1 VVVGAREALECREL
15 RVGELN
21 WLTAEPPADGTVVR
35 AQLRYRAP
43 AVPGR
48 VQHDRDGLAL
58 ELEEPVLAVTPGQS
72 AVFFDESERVL
83 GGGRIATAA
92 MAGGTAGGLAEA
104 AEGLAHRP

>member
-1 VVVGAREALECREL
+1 MGAREALECREL
-15 RVGELN
+15 RVAELN

-48 VQHDRDGLAL
+48 VQHDGDGLSL

-72 AVFFDESERVL
+72 AVFFDGTGRIL

-92 MAGGTAGGLAEA
+92 MAGGTAGGLEEA
-104 AEGLAHRP
+104 AGDLAHRP